1 MRRRGCSDAGGS
13 GQRRHHHHSTM
24 SPVKSAL
31 LLCVAALLL
40 GAPVAHGKRPGD
52 KNNFTWI
59 NHINASTAASTATA
73 AAAAGPSVVVAASNA
88 AVLAT
93 HRLIGGKYNRPTD
106 PATSAMG
113 VGDGI
118 FCVVFTCAHVL
129 IESGL
134 GGSVGV
140 VEGCYAVIYNMPV
153 SVAIFAIVVV
163 RPPDTLSNTFYTAS
177 FAARNVM

>member
-13 GQRRHHHHSTM
+13 GRRHHHYHSTM

-31 LLCVAALLL
+31 LLCVVALLL

-59 NHINASTAASTATA
+59 NHINASTAASTAAAA

-118 FCVVFTCAHVL
+118 FLCGVHV
-129 IESGL
+129 
-134 GGSVGV
+134 
-140 VEGCYAVIYNMPV
+140 
-153 SVAIFAIVVV
+153 
-163 RPPDTLSNTFYTAS
+163 RTF
-177 FAARNVM
+177 